1 MIMPSIFNFS
11 GYYKPDPLDK
21 APAAAQYIINIIVT
35 SVITAVMVY
44 CITDVFGLLEFE
56 SMGVKIMEVIVFGLI
71 FAPMIVFFRKSSSLF
86 LILIIFIP
94 LFIFDIYLQANVR
107 DANESALWIYL
118 PGTFIDDVKILPL
131 RFLMTLSFD
140 GLIAGPL
147 CIWISRLIAKLIY
160 GKRKLPG
167 ADYED
172 RVKLFNEEWS
182 KETIEKPKRDFG
194 FYVLRILGF
203 AYIAYL
209 FILIIGML
217 GHTPWPEQIGN
228 LISMTYVNPALA
240 VNTFSKIGIMIL
252 FTFIGAYNR
261 KARYYCCWGLIVGHA
276 VSTVS
281 SLGFYFYAFNA
292 PQISEFLLTSAIV
305 DGVMIVLFFIILFQC
320 RSESFWIRDEKDFPK
335 NFSVPS
341 QIMKISLYIVSAV
354 SFGMVLLALYF
365 RLFTDGSSGLGAVY
379 GYPDPSLGNTLT
391 LYFTI
396 SFLAFILAKSLVL
409 RKYLY
414 GILLFPFFIG
424 SAAAVIIYFV
434 MEYLNEL
441 TITTRGGSFI
451 RPDWYFMMFIMF
463 SSLIFIFLTAVRKL
477 YYEVDFMIS
486 SLNPSSAKNVI
497 ALSEAFFGKENGMD
511 NKNDNGMD
519 KRKNS
524 GILKAIDNYISG
536 ISGRK
541 RGLLNF
547 PFWLIEN
554 LFNLIFGLHPGL
566 SVMSREE
573 QRWFLKK
580 YMLRDPV
587 ECSKSFVPMFA
598 DMGFQIGLAAN
609 AMIMFANYSDINVRK
624 KIGYVPFYARDRM
637 QKEIPTDGA
646 PYENIFP
653 LPENPEHENNFR
665 KPTDEYD
672 KKFVTPRI
680 LTSVEEKEIPDEAD
694 YVIIGSGAGGAVMA
708 YRLAQKVSDPSK
720 ILLIERGNRYQPL
733 QDFSDNEMEMMRKL
747 YKEGGL
753 QQTKK
758 FTMSVLQ
765 GECLGGTTVVNNAI
779 CIEMDDE
786 IKYKWQNEY
795 DIDLSSLSEEYERIA
810 KEIDIQELDEKGIN
824 KNVSAKFKKGVK
836 GFNENSDEKLK
847 TLFPLK
853 ANHRNLIGDEN
864 WNLGN
869 KRQTKRTMLETY
881 IPWSEARGVKVLS
894 NLSALKFTHSGRKA
908 DSVIVRTEDGEIK
921 KVKVNKAVIAAGGV
935 IASSHFFM
943 RSGIKVNVGKRMSCN
958 FAFPVTFQFEDIL
971 NAFDGNQ
978 ITLGALD
985 EKNRAVFETYFNPP
999 ASFALSSI
1007 PFYFGRR
1014 NDMMKNYTRSAN
1026 FGALVGSEPN
1036 GEIQTKAD
1044 LLNGQP
1050 FEWEL
1055 GNMDRENIRYAFN
1068 TILKLGYYAGAKKAI
1083 LPMKPGI
1090 EIDLSIQNLGKF
1102 EKLFNEYPLTISD
1115 LLIGTAHP
1123 QGGNIMTG
1131 DKSIHK
1137 SKRVLDQNYRLDGFE
1152 NVFAADASVFPES
1165 MRVNPQWTIMAMSA
1179 MASEH
1184 VLKI

>member
-1 MIMPSIFNFS
+1 MPPIFNFK
-11 GYYKPDPLDK
+11 GFYKPDPLDK
-21 APAAAQYIINIIVT
+21 APVAAGYVINIIVT
-35 SVITAVMVY
+35 SLITAVLIY
-44 CITDVFGLLEFE
+44 CITDVFQLLEFQ
-56 SMGVKIMEVIVFGLI
+56 SLGVEVLEVIIFGLI
-71 FAPMIVFFRKSSSLF
+71 FAPLIVLFRKSSSIILM
-86 LILIIFIP
+86 LIVFVP
-94 LFIFDIYLQANVR
+94 LFIFDMYLQANVR
-107 DANESALWIYL
+107 DLGETSLWTYL
-118 PGTFIDDVKILPL
+118 PDTFIDDVKVLPL

-140 GLIAGPL
+140 ALIAGPL
-147 CIWISRLIAKLIY
+147 CIWISRLIAKMIY
-160 GKRKLPG
+160 GKRESPK
-167 ADYED
+167 AEYDE
-172 RVKLFNEEWS
+172 RIKLFNEEWS
-182 KETIEKPKRDFG
+182 KEIIDKPKRDFG

-209 FILIIGML
+209 LILIIGML

-281 SLGFYFYAFNA
+281 SLGFYFYAVND
-292 PQISEFLLTSAIV
+292 PEISEFLLTSAIV
-305 DGVMIVLFFIILFQC
+305 DGIMIILFFIILFQC

-341 QIMKISLYIVSAV
+341 QVMKISLYIVSAV
-354 SFGMVLLALYF
+354 SFGMVILALYF
-365 RLFTDGSSGLGAVY
+365 RLFTDGSGGLGAVY

-409 RKYLY
+409 RKYLF

-424 SAAAVIIYFV
+424 SIAAIIIYFV
-434 MEYLNEL
+434 IEFLSDL
-441 TITTRGGSFI
+441 TIVTRDGSLVN
-451 RPDWYFMMFIMF
+451 PDWYFMMFIIF

-477 YYEVDFMIS
+477 SYEVDFMIS

-497 ALSEAFFGKENGMD
+497 ALAEAFFGIDIGKESGTDYN
-511 NKNDNGMD
+511 MD
-519 KRKNS
+519 KRKNA
-524 GILKAIDNYISG
+524 GILKSIDNYISG

-554 LFNLIFGLHPGL
+554 FFNLIFGLHPGL

-580 YMLRDPV
+580 YMFRDPA

-598 DMGFQIGLAAN
+598 DFGSQIGLAAN

-653 LPENPEHENNFR
+653 LPENPEDENNFR
-665 KPTDEYD
+665 KPTDESD
-672 KKFVTPRI
+672 KKFVAPRI
-680 LTSVEEKEIPDEAD
+680 LTSFEEMEIPDEAD
-694 YVIIGSGAGGAVMA
+694 YIIIGSGAGGAVMA
-708 YRLAQKVSDPSK
+708 YRLAQQVSDPSK

-786 IKYKWQNEY
+786 IKNRWQNEY
-795 DIDLSSLSEEYERIA
+795 DIDMSNLSEEYERIA
-810 KEIDIQELDEKGIN
+810 KEINIHELDEKGIN
-824 KNVSAKFKKGVK
+824 KNVSAKFKNGVK

-847 TLFPLK
+847 AIYPLK

-881 IPWSEARGVKVLS
+881 IPWCEAKGVKVLS
-894 NLSALKFTHSGRKA
+894 NLTALKFTHSGKRA
-908 DSVIVRTEDGEIK
+908 DSVIVRTEDGEIT

-943 RSGIKVNVGKRMSCN
+943 RSGIKGNVGKRMSCN
-958 FAFPVTFQFEDIL
+958 FAFPVTFQFEVVL

-999 ASFALSSI
+999 ASFALSSV

-1014 NDMMKNYTRSAN
+1014 DEMMKNYNRSAN

-1050 FEWEL
+1050 FIWEL
-1055 GNMDRENIRYAFN
+1055 GNEDRKNIRYAFN
-1068 TILKLGYYAGAKKAI
+1068 TILKLGFYAGAKKAI

-1090 EIDLSIQNLGKF
+1090 EIELNISGLDKF
-1102 EKLFNEYPLTISD
+1102 ENMFNEYPLTISD

-1131 DKSIHK
+1131 DKSVHR
-1137 SKRVLDQNYRLDGFE
+1137 SMRVLDQNFRLEGFD

-1165 MRVNPQWTIMAMSA
+1165 MKVNPQWTIMAMSS
-1179 MASEH
+1179 MASEK